1 MSVVDCN
8 LPRASTVIDELFS
21 FSGKKDERDRVV
33 VHEMIWKE
41 VAGAGDK
48 ELQRGGGNGPLSFS
62 IYAICVFPLI
72 WSSSNGFDVMQAVPL
87 FLSDI
92 APTTIRGGLNL
103 LFQLNVTIGI
113 LFATLVNYGAAKYVP
128 LSVWKSTTMYEEYQ
142 QMKLGGWGW
151 RVSLSLAGVPAL
163 LLSLGSLIV
172 VDTPSSLIQRGRFD
186 DGRAALKRIRGT
198 KNVEAEFLE
207 ILEASHAAKEIKHPF
222 RNILKWKNRPPRV
235 IAIAMQ
241 IFQQF
246 TGMNAIVFYAPIL
259 FASMG
264 LGN

>member
-8 LPRASTVIDELFS
+8 LPWASIVIDELFS
-21 FSGKKDERDRVV
+21 SNEEDRVV

-41 VAGAGDK
+41 VVGAGDK
-48 ELQRGGGNGPLSFS
+48 GLQRGGGDGPLSFS
-62 IYAICVFPLI
+62 FYAICVFPLI

-87 FLSDI
+87 FLSEI

-113 LFATLVNYGAAKYVP
+113 LFATLVNYDAAKGYPKYIP

-172 VDTPSSLIQRGRFD
+172 VDTPSSLIQRGRLD

-198 KNVEAEFLE
+198 ENVEAEFLE
-207 ILEASHAAKEIKHPF
+207 VLEASRAAKEIKHPF

-259 FASMG
+259 FATMG